1 MLSLEYVFDPFFK
14 THFNLYFMSSL
25 WYCLLV
31 QGVEVQEVA
40 AAEPK
45 SETETTKS
53 ESSLKHKRENLLGST
68 LKRSVFCSVESC

>member
-1 MLSLEYVFDPFFK
+1 M
-14 THFNLYFMSSL
+14 
-25 WYCLLV
+25 
-31 QGVEVQEVA
+31 A